1 MKNYLNKYSVQKVF
15 SENFYYYEFKSDFGS
30 AKVYFWFFE
39 NKVTLDDFEVH
50 QKRMGFGKELFTDIL
65 NFLVSLNISELS
77 ISSKNTEEAQ
87 LFWKK
92 MTNFSYSH
100 KMVENTIDIKKLF

>member
-1 MKNYLNKYSVQKVF
+1 
-15 SENFYYYEFKSDFGS
+15 
-30 AKVYFWFFE
+30 
-39 NKVTLDDFEVH
+39 
-50 QKRMGFGKELFTDIL
+50 MGFGKELFTDIL